1 MFIVD
6 DPMLALIM
14 RFVGGDRQLDISDE
28 KFLHGQITAV
38 QEFVSKYPSEQK
50 NSKALEW
57 IAKYARKYRQEW
69 QRDVVSRALYHTRC
83 PDCPLIKRYPV
94 LHCAIHQEWLELLQ
108 RYVERDIDSMEY
120 VESSLNL
127 VQEHKS
133 ELKVTLLANIGH
145 PDQGIENN
153 EISPEEAMHGE
164 NGP

>member
-57 IAKYARKYRQEW
+57 IAKYARKYERPSFAGEFSAGGFKDLLG
-69 QRDVVSRALYHTRC
+69 RIVGSPNPAATGT
-83 PDCPLIKRYPV
+83 PRY
-94 LHCAIHQEWLELLQ
+94 
-108 RYVERDIDSMEY
+108 
-120 VESSLNL
+120 
-127 VQEHKS
+127 
-133 ELKVTLLANIGH
+133 
-145 PDQGIENN
+145 N
-153 EISPEEAMHGE
+153 E
-164 NGP
+164 